1 VSVKLVSKISNLC
14 DPDPPKLQ
22 TDIRADDIHILQAQ
36 YSALHYNASRCKN
49 HTHFTLA
56 QQMYEL
62 LIVGVI
68 FRHTYEEISVFL
80 ILLFVKKG
88 KEDHTPTER
97 WWGAHLPFYGRQ
109 PVGG

>member
-1 VSVKLVSKISNLC
+1 
-14 DPDPPKLQ
+14 
-22 TDIRADDIHILQAQ
+22 
-36 YSALHYNASRCKN
+36 
-49 HTHFTLA
+49 
-56 QQMYEL
+56 MYEL